1 MPQKG
6 NPKPRV
12 FKIPE
17 YEAIIQRLGFN
28 NCGIEI
34 FLENLKKFKKN
45 EKDIV
50 VNIGKNKSSS
60 APLSDYKSLYELVQH
75 IQIM

>member
-34 FLENLKKFKKN
+34 FLENLKKMKT
-45 EKDIV
+45 ILLV
-50 VNIGKNKSSS
+50 LILGKIKV
-60 APLSDYKSLYELVQH
+60 PQHLYLIINFSMSWFNH